1 MLIQVIYGQ
10 LGVVGSYNLWVYIQ
24 FAEFLL
30 VHIPSS
36 IWIFYKGKQNFP
48 EIDGF
53 EGRDFPGKEKP
64 QLPHPVPRESR
75 DGSEERDNI
84 LPGGV
89 TYTFVISVNESPA
102 RGGD

>member
-53 EGRDFPGKEKP
+53 EGRNFPGKEKP
-64 QLPHPVPRESR
+64 QLPHPVPRELR

-84 LPGGV
+84 FSGGV
-89 TYTFVISVNESPA
+89 NHILVRSADASSP
-102 RGGD
+102 